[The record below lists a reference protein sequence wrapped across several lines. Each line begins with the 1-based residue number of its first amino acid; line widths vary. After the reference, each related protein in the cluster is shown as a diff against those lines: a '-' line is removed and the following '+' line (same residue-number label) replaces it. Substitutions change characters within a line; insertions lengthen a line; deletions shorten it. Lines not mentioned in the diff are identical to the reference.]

1 MANCICFSFECLFN
15 QMVSPLN
22 GTSVTPAL
30 LFFSYL
36 LNPYTVMSCVA
47 KSTCAINN
55 TVIAFFILATIKGNA
70 LKNKWFLMSFCK
82 D

>member
-1 MANCICFSFECLFN
+1 MLSA
-15 QMVSPLN
+15 LN
-22 GTSVTPAL
+22 VTQAL

-70 LKNKWFLMSFCK
+70 VKKKRVFMTFSK

>member
-15 QMVSPLN
+15 QMVLPLN